1 MDGVTKLLT
10 SLIELIQIIH
20 DFFHIYI
27 FKKLIERKPS
37 NRLGIN
43 GPAEVKNHPWIKN
56 FPWQKL
62 INK

>member
-1 MDGVTKLLT
+1 M
-10 SLIELIQIIH
+10 
-20 DFFHIYI
+20 
-27 FKKLIERKPS
+27 IERKPN

-62 INK
+62 LRKEL